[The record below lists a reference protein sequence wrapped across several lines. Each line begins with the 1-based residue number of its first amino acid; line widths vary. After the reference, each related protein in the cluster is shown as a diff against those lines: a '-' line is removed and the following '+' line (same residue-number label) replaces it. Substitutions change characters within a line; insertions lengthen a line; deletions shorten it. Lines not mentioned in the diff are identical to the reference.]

1 MLWAAKVNSRRVGRI
16 SRIPEVRSV
25 RNEDF
30 LRDTLARKPHA
41 KYRGVNQI
49 IFLTR
54 HTFGMRVFSIYS
66 PLRCALRQAR
76 DRRDDL
82 EWGWAD
88 AVKCVAGGSSPGV
101 AARVS
106 RTGFHEHDRGRA
118 GIVPRSRAG
127 VVLRRRVG
135 GALRRRADAAPCHR
149 ACRRGSHGCVG
160 ACRLHGLDLLH
171 RLVLTIR
178 LHAKNATACGCEL
191 GEHIARTWKRYLIKR
206 REPLV
211 RQNRTKH

>member
-1 MLWAAKVNSRRVGRI
+1 MGSAARGTPQGHCNRRDGPWRMLWAAKVNSRRVGRI

-88 AVKCVAGGSSPGV
+88 AVKCVARGSSPGV
-101 AARVS
+101 AARVL
-106 RTGFHEHDRGRA
+106 RTRSTNMIVAVLALRCVFVFTQQCAVMLAQRCAVALADVGR
-118 GIVPRSRAG
+118 IVVFAHVG
-127 VVLRRRVG
+127 CIVVLMHVG
-135 GALRRRADAAPCHR
+135 CMVSICCPASICRTALFCCAGWP
-149 ACRRGSHGCVG
+149 
-160 ACRLHGLDLLH
+160 
-171 RLVLTIR
+171 
-178 LHAKNATACGCEL
+178 
-191 GEHIARTWKRYLIKR
+191 
-206 REPLV
+206 
-211 RQNRTKH
+211 